1 MDELRVQAE
10 GCHIESRPQMLQRC
24 RENWNM
30 ERSQG
35 DYPLMRQ
42 GLVVYG
48 IRRRRKERTWVRV
61 PS

>member
-10 GCHIESRPQMLQRC
+10 GCHIESRPQMLQRF

-35 DYPLMRQ
+35 DYPLTRQ